1 MNMQKLGNQIS
12 IALFKTLYVVFFITT
27 LATFSSCTTT
37 KNLTY
42 FKTLNK
48 DTTLALFVS
57 DELETKIQKNDIIGI
72 TVSSLSNEMDEKFNT
87 NSKLSADNNMLNSTN
102 YGYLI
107 NENGEVNLH
116 FIGMHKVVGLT
127 RKQLSKN
134 LEKELL
140 PYMKEPIVSVQYLN
154 RKVTVLG
161 EVVTPKIIYMSE
173 GKMPLIDVIV
183 SCGDM
188 KENAIAQDIMIIRD
202 SSNQKIIKHINLE
215 DNSIFSS
222 DWYYSKPDDI
232 VYIKKNSA
240 QIDKEER
247 KRTFQT
253 TISLVASMS
262 SLLVIILNILL
273 K

>member
-1 MNMQKLGNQIS
+1 
-12 IALFKTLYVVFFITT
+12 
-27 LATFSSCTTT
+27 
-37 KNLTY
+37 
-42 FKTLNK
+42 
-48 DTTLALFVS
+48 
-57 DELETKIQKNDIIGI
+57 
-72 TVSSLSNEMDEKFNT
+72 
-87 NSKLSADNNMLNSTN
+87 
-102 YGYLI
+102 
-107 NENGEVNLH
+107 
-116 FIGMHKVVGLT
+116 MHKVVGLT

>member
-1 MNMQKLGNQIS
+1 MQ
-12 IALFKTLYVVFFITT
+12 
-27 LATFSSCTTT
+27 
-37 KNLTY
+37 
-42 FKTLNK
+42 
-48 DTTLALFVS
+48 
-57 DELETKIQKNDIIGI
+57 
-72 TVSSLSNEMDEKFNT
+72 
-87 NSKLSADNNMLNSTN
+87 
-102 YGYLI
+102 
-107 NENGEVNLH
+107 
-116 FIGMHKVVGLT
+116 KVVGLT